1 MHPLRA
7 LIPCLLAACSA
18 ASAQQ
23 YPFLS
28 VPGSPKG
35 VTNLFQ
41 DSTGRLWLGGAQLT
55 CFDGSRF
62 FNLRD
67 YGFPPSQSYEITED
81 PAGAIWIAAD
91 TGLYRFSNGRVEE
104 VAKGVVANVI
114 AARTNIILA
123 VIGPAGRGFPRQ
135 AALVRIEHT
144 GNAWKAET
152 VVDLNAPGPLTLDPK
167 GILLYAMPGQ
177 GWAEIRFDDVVHWN
191 SGQQLPITRHL
202 IAHFAQNGPMKVMRD
217 HQGCR
222 WIGAVGEVAYS
233 CDGTGQAAPYEGA
246 NTQGNMHEGPDGSM
260 VVWGYSLLAVGRPGS
275 FRVATLVN
283 GLVGPE
289 DVLIARDGTIW
300 LGSGQG
306 LFRFASPFRLEY
318 WTTREG
324 LLAPPWSV
332 ARDGDKIF
340 AGLEGRIVTLSH
352 DRLRWDPF
360 VAPKTNG
367 AVSALVK
374 ADDGTL
380 FAGFQTG
387 GASQYDMHGREL
399 AGVPPGSN
407 KNGMRLAKTAGGK
420 VWLGGVTLAQLR
432 RHGSVLTL
440 DPHPLA
446 ASTSGNL
453 LSLKYEE
460 HTRKLWACYNG
471 GLVLRDE
478 NGVWKEFT
486 TRDGLLTNPCWSL
499 APLPN
504 GDLWYAYYNL
514 PALALI
520 RPSRDGHLKIR
531 QYGANDGI
539 PDPQNDTLDA
549 DNRGWL
555 WRGSNGVYVAN
566 AAEAEA
572 GQWLLLDQSDGLPA
586 SGMNSGSVFT
596 DTDGTLW
603 WGADNDLVHFIP
615 PADLVTPRFSPQ
627 VQISAFSWA
636 GEPPRIAAAVG
647 PLPHGTKLTAH
658 IGSLQFDRRN
668 GLRLRYRI
676 LPGQPAWR
684 ETKDLDLPIG
694 SLSSGAHTLEV
705 EGRVFTGPWSS
716 PASRSFTIL
725 PPPFL
730 AWPFLAAYFI
740 AATALAAVG
749 YLLYRRRQAESA
761 ELLPDL
767 APWRMGALLPEVH
780 QLAGAILDSR
790 FEVGGLLARGGFA
803 NVFSGHDRQQHQRCA
818 VKIFRG
824 EVKDKTWIQR
834 SFEHEVAALQ
844 RVRHPHV
851 VTIYAHGTV
860 PSGAPYL
867 VMEFVEGKNL
877 REVLDRGPLPPRR
890 VARLL
895 RQLASALDAIHSQG
909 ICHRDVKPENIIIRN
924 QGAPTE
930 ECVLIDFSI
939 AIVKDA
945 NETLYGLSRAAGSFD
960 YMAPEQ
966 AVGYAEPSSDIY
978 SLAKLLIEM
987 LTGRQLKELLPDA
1000 ALDLPERVRDL
1011 VTRLGMPL
1019 SPQSIDMLS
1028 AALEFDPAK
1037 RPRVAGAFAAPL
1049 AADLESDVRAR

>member
-1 MHPLRA
+1 
-7 LIPCLLAACSA
+7 
-18 ASAQQ
+18 
-23 YPFLS
+23 
-28 VPGSPKG
+28 
-35 VTNLFQ
+35 
-41 DSTGRLWLGGAQLT
+41 
-55 CFDGSRF
+55 
-62 FNLRD
+62 
-67 YGFPPSQSYEITED
+67 
-81 PAGAIWIAAD
+81 
-91 TGLYRFSNGRVEE
+91 
-104 VAKGVVANVI
+104 
-114 AARTNIILA
+114 
-123 VIGPAGRGFPRQ
+123 
-135 AALVRIEHT
+135 
-144 GNAWKAET
+144 
-152 VVDLNAPGPLTLDPK
+152 
-167 GILLYAMPGQ
+167 MPGQ

-222 WIGAVGEVAYS
+222 WIGAVGEVAFS
-233 CDGTGQAAPYEGA
+233 CDGTGQAAPYEAA

-332 ARDGDKIF
+332 ARDGDKISPAWKAASSRSATIAS
-340 AGLEGRIVTLSH
+340 AGIPLLLQKPTAPSP
-352 DRLRWDPF
+352 RWSKPTT
-360 VAPKTNG
+360 APSSPDSRP
-367 AVSALVK
+367 AALPVRH
-374 ADDGTL
+374 ARPRTRWR
-380 FAGFQTG
+380 A
-387 GASQYDMHGREL
+387 A
-399 AGVPPGSN
+399 GSN
-407 KNGMRLAKTAGGK
+407 KNGMRLAKTTGGE

-627 VQISAFSWA
+627 VQISRFFLGRRTASHRRRGRPSA
-636 GEPPRIAAAVG
+636 PRHQAHRPHRLSPVRPPQRPPPPLPDSSRPACLARNQRSRSPHRIA
-647 PLPHGTKLTAH
+647 
-658 IGSLQFDRRN
+658 
-668 GLRLRYRI
+668 
-676 LPGQPAWR
+676 
-684 ETKDLDLPIG
+684 
-694 SLSSGAHTLEV
+694 
-705 EGRVFTGPWSS
+705 
-716 PASRSFTIL
+716 
-725 PPPFL
+725 
-730 AWPFLAAYFI
+730 
-740 AATALAAVG
+740 
-749 YLLYRRRQAESA
+749 
-761 ELLPDL
+761 
-767 APWRMGALLPEVH
+767 
-780 QLAGAILDSR
+780 
-790 FEVGGLLARGGFA
+790 
-803 NVFSGHDRQQHQRCA
+803 
-818 VKIFRG
+818 
-824 EVKDKTWIQR
+824 
-834 SFEHEVAALQ
+834 
-844 RVRHPHV
+844 
-851 VTIYAHGTV
+851 
-860 PSGAPYL
+860 
-867 VMEFVEGKNL
+867 
-877 REVLDRGPLPPRR
+877 
-890 VARLL
+890 LL
-895 RQLASALDAIHSQG
+895 R
-909 ICHRDVKPENIIIRN
+909 
-924 QGAPTE
+924 
-930 ECVLIDFSI
+930 
-939 AIVKDA
+939 
-945 NETLYGLSRAAGSFD
+945 RAH
-960 YMAPEQ
+960 P
-966 AVGYAEPSSDIY
+966 
-978 SLAKLLIEM
+978 
-987 LTGRQLKELLPDA
+987 
-1000 ALDLPERVRDL
+1000 
-1011 VTRLGMPL
+1011 
-1019 SPQSIDMLS
+1019 
-1028 AALEFDPAK
+1028 
-1037 RPRVAGAFAAPL
+1037 
-1049 AADLESDVRAR
+1049 